1 MYQDE
6 LRREAKL
13 IVQGRQAWVR
23 DFAGFWSRLVAR
35 LGIGTAKPS
44 GRDLRLH

>member
-6 LRREAKL
+6 LRLEAKL

-23 DFAGFWSRLVAR
+23 DFASFWSRLVAK
-35 LGIGTAKPS
+35 LGTTTTKLT
-44 GRDLRLH
+44 DKELRLH

>member
-13 IVQGRQAWVR
+13 IVQGRQAWVH
-23 DFAGFWSRLVAR
+23 DLAIFWTRIAAR
-35 LGIGTAKPS
+35 LGIGTAKVS
-44 GRDLRLH
+44 TDLRLH

>member
-23 DFAGFWSRLVAR
+23 DLASLWSRLVAR
-35 LGIGTAKPS
+35 LGIGATKPS
-44 GRDLRLH
+44 AKDLRLH